1 MLNEQTLTI
10 MNALKLFGMAHSF
23 SERLSSPQHSDLSH
37 EEFVGL
43 LVQDDDEDDDLGEDE
58 DNGGEDEDEGTDD
71 GDPPGWSD

>member
-23 SERLSSPQHSDLSH
+23 PERLSSPQHSDLSH

-43 LVQDDDEDDDLGEDE
+43 LVQDEKTHRENQRL
-58 DNGGEDEDEGTDD
+58 TRI
-71 GDPPGWSD
+71 

>member
-10 MNALKLFGMAHSF
+10 MNTLKLFGMAHSF

-43 LVQDDDEDDDLGEDE
+43 LVQDEKTPVAST
-58 DNGGEDEDEGTDD
+58 NR
-71 GDPPGWSD
+71 SS